1 MKPIWRV
8 AFILAVCSVWALVPA
23 MRAGDPVS
31 SGPATVPTTRATDGK
46 TVRDAAFKQMLN
58 GQFEASLATLQRGA
72 AGAAGKAALD
82 LARDYMKVRRQ
93 ADAERTADRQA
104 AIHCTQL
111 ARLAEA
117 HHGKLVETGLHEKL
131 YKAVKAVAE
140 AVANVDAHLSD
151 ALAGRPVPAVA
162 KDLAKARGELAK
174 AVALVGSGHGDWG
187 AAFRSSAGK
196 VKAALD
202 ACAKAWTDAQMPRD
216 WRRVRVAGEAVH
228 DALIEVGVL
237 VARDPLTVALTHA
250 REAKDLANVPAAE
263 FLKGAWVKD
272 LAAAAEKRGQ
282 EKIKAGE
289 WYDALSVY
297 GRGGLTGLDEDND
310 RYQDIVKRIEHHVRV
325 LMLYGPNGNGTST
338 AATGPASRP
347 AGATTRPDLPDDEEP
362 RWAEMIAGM
371 DTVMVRHAISRVDE
385 KYVSRPDYK
394 KMGLGA
400 LEAVKVLVETP
411 EAAKAFAV
419 LTDKNKVTAFR
430 KTLDA
435 RIDQLRQDPTVDH
448 TTVALALNRVLDL
461 NAKGLDLPPE
471 VITMEFAEGMLETL
485 DEFTGMIWPYRQ
497 AEFQKQMGSF
507 YGIGVRI
514 RKDPGAPI
522 EVVTPLPDTP
532 ALRAGLRA
540 GDLITN
546 VDGRDI
552 RRLSIERAVK
562 LITGPRHTK
571 VELTVQ
577 RSGRPTP
584 MKVAIIRDRIVIP
597 VVKGWRRRNDGTWDF
612 MLDPKAGVAYV
623 RLTQFT
629 DDGTGKIRK
638 ALRAIRKGGAK
649 GLILDLRANPGGV
662 LSGAVD
668 VANEFLQRG
677 LIVRTD
683 GRAVP
688 EIRRAANALG
698 EYQDGKMVVLINRAS
713 ASASEIV
720 SGALKDWGRATIVG
734 ERTYGKGSV
743 QGLIQLRS
751 GRAKLKLTTAHY
763 YLPSG
768 RCVHRTNGAKIWGV
782 DPHVPCPMTVRQ
794 MNRWAELRQETD
806 LLKTTDPQRL
816 DTLLNLQLDEDLQLQ
831 TGLLLLRLQLLDEPA

>member
-1 MKPIWRV
+1 VKQIWRF
-8 AFILAVCSVWALVPA
+8 AFILAACSVWALAPA
-23 MRAGDPVS
+23 MRADDPAATR
-31 SGPATVPTTRATDGK
+31 PATAPTTRTIGGK
-46 TVRDAAFKQMLN
+46 MVRDAAFKQMLN
-58 GQFEASLATLQRGA
+58 GQFEESLATLQRGPA
-72 AGAAGKAALD
+72 DAAGKAALD
-82 LARDYMKVRRQ
+82 LARGYMKVRRQ
-93 ADAERTADRQA
+93 ADAERRADRQA
-104 AIHCTQL
+104 AVRRTKL
-111 ARLAEA
+111 ARLAETY
-117 HHGKLVETGLHEKL
+117 HDKLVETGLHEKL
-131 YKAVKAVAE
+131 YKAVEAVAE
-140 AVANVDAHLSD
+140 AVASVDTQLSD
-151 ALAGRPVPAVA
+151 ALAGKAVQAVA
-162 KDLAKARGELAK
+162 EDFAKAHGELLE
-174 AVALVGSGHGDWG
+174 AVGLVGSAHGDWG
-187 AAFRSSAGK
+187 AAFRSSVGK
-196 VKAALD
+196 VKTALD
-202 ACAKAWTDAQMPRD
+202 ASAKAWADARMPAD
-216 WRRVRVAGEAVH
+216 WRRVRVACEAVH
-228 DALIEVGVL
+228 DALIGMGVL
-237 VARDPLTVALTHA
+237 VSRDPLTVALTHA
-250 REAKDLANVPAAE
+250 REAKDLASVPAAE
-263 FLKGAWVKD
+263 FLKADWVKD
-272 LAAAAEKRGQ
+272 LTASAEKRGQ
-282 EKIKAGE
+282 EKIKAGK

-297 GRGGLTGLDEDND
+297 GRGGLSGLDEDNP
-310 RYQDIVKRIEHHVRV
+310 RYQEIVKRIEQHVRV
-325 LMLYGPNGNGTST
+325 LALYGPNGNGTLT
-338 AATGPASRP
+338 VATGPASRP
-347 AGATTRPDLPDDEEP
+347 TETTTRPRPPDNEEP
-362 RWAEMIAGM
+362 RWREMMTGI
-371 DTVMVRHAISRVDE
+371 DTVMVRNAISRVDE

-419 LTDKNKVTAFR
+419 LADKNKVGAFR
-430 KTLDA
+430 KTLDT
-435 RIDQLRQDPTVDH
+435 RIAQLRKDPTVDH
-448 TTVALALNRVLDL
+448 TTVAIALNRVLDL
-461 NAKGLDLPPE
+461 NAKMLELPPE
-471 VITMEFAEGMLETL
+471 VIAMEFAEGMLETL
-485 DEFTGMIWPYRQ
+485 DEFTGMIWPYKQ

-514 RKDPGAPI
+514 RKDPGAAI

-540 GDLITN
+540 GDLIIK

-577 RSGRPTP
+577 RTGRPTP

-597 VVKGWRRRNDGTWDF
+597 TVKGWRRRQDGTWDF
-612 MLDPKAGVAYV
+612 MLDPKAGIAYV

-638 ALRAIRKGGAK
+638 ALRAIRKNGAK
-649 GLILDLRANPGGV
+649 GLILDLRFNPGGV
-662 LSGAVD
+662 LTGAVE
-668 VANEFLQRG
+668 VANEFLRRG

-720 SGALKDWGRATIVG
+720 SGALKDWGRAAIVG

-768 RCVHRTNGAKIWGV
+768 RCVHRTNGAKVWGV
-782 DPHVPCPMTVRQ
+782 DPHVACPMTVRQ
-794 MNRWAELRQETD
+794 KNRWAEIRQETD
-806 LLKTTDPQRL
+806 LLKNTDPQRL
-816 DTLLNLQLDEDLQLQ
+816 EALLNLQLNEDLQLQ
-831 TGLLLLRLQLLDEPA
+831 TGLLLLRLQLLDEQA